1 MFNISNISQ
10 MLSTALDGVRQK
22 LVSIPGIML
31 QCTCCRRPGFSSI
44 VTSAKIYADMRETD
58 NDEIVKS
65 FTYNMVNKIKE
76 NIQED
81 GVAFIAIKPNDI
93 QFQLTGGNAG
103 GPITLVGSN
112 KNCVGNNR
120 R

>member
-1 MFNISNISQ
+1 
-10 MLSTALDGVRQK
+10 
-22 LVSIPGIML
+22 
-31 QCTCCRRPGFSSI
+31 
-44 VTSAKIYADMRETD
+44 MRETD

-112 KNCVGNNR
+112 KNFVFVWGILATALDRPGNNGNGVR
-120 R
+120 GNNILCQHLDYGKKRLQNND